1 MLNAYIDY
9 KGGIKNIIL
18 MKNEN
23 GDSNYLILIMVYS
36 TMLLTM
42 SSVFYLI
49 KEMVNE
55 FRKSGE
61 TKKANKEK
69 KN

>member
-1 MLNAYIDY
+1 
-9 KGGIKNIIL
+9 

-23 GDSNYLILIMVYS
+23 GDSNFLVLIMVYS
-36 TMLLTM
+36 TMLLIL
-42 SSVFYLI
+42 SSVFYLL

-55 FRKSGE
+55 FRQSGE
-61 TKKANKEK
+61 STKEAKQK